1 MMKKNYFYRAVAP
14 LLVVIALTLSGC
26 VFSPEATPD
35 PGPGSEGKKVIL
47 LTVDQSCDY
56 CAKHTEAF
64 EDMLEGTGV
73 DLQVM
78 VNDYDPA
85 QQAQQ
90 VNQVIGAD
98 PDAVVVWP
106 AGANAITPSLV
117 RLQRAEIPVV
127 VANSFPQAEDE
138 SLWDSY
144 TGPDN
149 HAEGAAAADA
159 MVQGFE
165 SKGFGETGNVV
176 VVTGQPGTPPAVE
189 RLRGFEERL
198 SEVAPGISVVGTQPG
213 NWDQTTATS
222 AAAALLTQYRGPD
235 LKGIYA
241 QADNMLAGALVA
253 AERSG
258 IGPDDIVAV
267 GQNCS
272 IEGYTRIEDGAQ
284 YASVLLSPI
293 EDGEL
298 AAKAVLDILNDKQVE
313 KNIFIEPEIITT
325 ENLSDCDAAVG
336 N

>member
-1 MMKKNYFYRAVAP
+1 MVNKNVYTSAVP
-14 LLVVIALTLSGC
+14 LFGALALIASGC
-26 VFSPEATPD
+26 ALSPEATPD
-35 PGPGSEGKKVIL
+35 PGPGTEGKKVVL

-56 CAKHTEAF
+56 CAKHTDAF
-64 EDMLEGTGV
+64 EEALEGTGV

-90 VNQVIGAD
+90 INQVIGSD

-106 AGANAITPSLV
+106 AGANAIAPSLD
-117 RLQRAEIPVV
+117 RLQRADIPVIV
-127 VANSFPQAEDE
+127 TNSFPQADDD
-138 SLWDSY
+138 SLWTSY

-176 VVTGQPGTPPAVE
+176 VVTGQPGTPPAIE
-189 RLRGFEERL
+189 RLRGFEDRL
-198 SEVAPGISVVGTQPG
+198 AEIAPDIKVVGTQPG
-213 NWDQTTATS
+213 NWDQTTATT
-222 AAAALLTQYRGPD
+222 AAAALLTQYRGPE

-253 AERSG
+253 ADRAGLSS
-258 IGPDDIVAV
+258 DDIVAV

-272 IEGYTRIEDGAQ
+272 IEGYTRIEDGSQ
-284 YASVLLSPI
+284 FASVLLSPI
-293 EDGEL
+293 EDGEI
-298 AAKAVLDILNDKQVE
+298 AAQAVLDTLEGEEVE

-325 ENLSDCDAAVG
+325 DNLSDCDDAVG
-336 N
+336 K